1 MIEGKKQKDE
11 TVVAGEGEGGHGKG
25 GVTCTPPFLPLRR
38 WSVRVRVCDTADGGG
53 GGSKRMFTT
62 FSSVSA
68 LYKNVRPNVGGFLLF
83 FFLKNIVRL
92 KNLV

>member
-1 MIEGKKQKDE
+1 MHTSILAFA
-11 TVVAGEGEGGHGKG
+11 TVECA
-25 GVTCTPPFLPLRR
+25 CA
-38 WSVRVRVCDTADGGG
+38 RVRVCDTADGGG